1 MSTQSTEEVS
11 KLGQATF
18 PVHLWLQ
25 GASIEAHN
33 HCHFCGSMLVVWPKE
48 VLPLVSCSFL
58 DCGQWSGN
66 ETSHTHENTLY
77 CYFLLHSVSLLPSP
91 LFLPPLSSSPSH
103 LLSSHLLSFYLLL
116 LPLAAGGGGPHPH
129 RVVSGGDGGRT
140 VLADNDENKYRRK
153 NPMEMVSRWF
163 K

>member
-33 HCHFCGSMLVVWPKE
+33 HCHFYGSMLVVWPKE
-48 VLPLVSCSFL
+48 MLPLVSCSFL

-91 LFLPPLSSSPSH
+91 LFLPPLFSSPFFPSPLFPLPLFLSPPASSS
-103 LLSSHLLSFYLLL
+103 
-116 LPLAAGGGGPHPH
+116 
-129 RVVSGGDGGRT
+129 
-140 VLADNDENKYRRK
+140 
-153 NPMEMVSRWF
+153 SRWWGATPPQSGQWWGWREDSVGRQR
-163 K
+163 

>member
-66 ETSHTHENTLY
+66 ETSHTPIHVAF
-77 CYFLLHSVSLLPSP
+77 CYFLSLSFH
-91 LFLPPLSSSPSH
+91 LFSSYLLSSHLLSSH